1 MAAQAVIDGAPAEFA
16 CDAVLLVADRAPNTE
31 LHDELSGHLLGAG
44 ADSGLDSV
52 RLIGDAEAPGLIA
65 QAVFSGHRA
74 ARQFGED
81 VDIDA
86 VEFLREG

>member
-1 MAAQAVIDGAPAEFA
+1 M
-16 CDAVLLVADRAPNTE
+16 LLVADRAPNTE
-31 LHDELSGHLLGAG
+31 LHDKLSGNLLDAG

-81 VDIDA
+81 IDIDA